1 MMSIKEIKA
10 LLDEGKIVV
19 LYKDED
25 GYAVTEFPPSRRG
38 AQAKD
43 RGDGRS
49 WLDRAMDENERNIIN
64 VTYGRMDGTIV
75 ATACGAGSGDGS
87 QTAFATTDFRK

>member
-25 GYAVTEFPPSRRG
+25 GYAVAEFPPRAS
-38 AQAKD
+38 KD
-43 RGDGRS
+43 SGKKIIISDDNDGDTVVTTV
-49 WLDRAMDENERNIIN
+49 DPRNFTTT
-64 VTYGRMDGTIV
+64 TYGRDGKDW
-75 ATACGAGSGDGS
+75 GL
-87 QTAFATTDFRK
+87 Q

>member
-25 GYAVTEFPPSRRG
+25 GYAVTEFPPRTS
-38 AQAKD
+38 KD
-43 RGDGRS
+43 SGKKSIISDDNDGDTVVTTV
-49 WLDRAMDENERNIIN
+49 DPRNFTTT
-64 VTYGRMDGTIV
+64 TYGRD
-75 ATACGAGSGDGS
+75 DKDWRL
-87 QTAFATTDFRK
+87 Q

>member
-25 GYAVTEFPPSRRG
+25 GYAVTEFPPRTS
-38 AQAKD
+38 KD
-43 RGDGRS
+43 GGKK
-49 WLDRAMDENERNIIN
+49 NIISDDSDGSTIVTTVDPIN
-64 VTYGRMDGTIV
+64 FMTTTYGRDGK
-75 ATACGAGSGDGS
+75 DYYL
-87 QTAFATTDFRK
+87 R

>member
-25 GYAVTEFPPSRRG
+25 GYAVTEFPPRTS
-38 AQAKD
+38 KD
-43 RGDGRS
+43 GGKKRIISD
-49 WLDRAMDENERNIIN
+49 DNDENTVVTTVDPRNFTTT
-64 VTYGRMDGTIV
+64 TYGRDGKDW
-75 ATACGAGSGDGS
+75 GL
-87 QTAFATTDFRK
+87 Q

>member
-25 GYAVTEFPPSRRG
+25 GYAVTEFPPRTS
-38 AQAKD
+38 KD
-43 RGDGRS
+43 GGKKNIISD
-49 WLDRAMDENERNIIN
+49 DNDENTVVTTVDPRNFTTT
-64 VTYGRMDGTIV
+64 TYGRDGK
-75 ATACGAGSGDGS
+75 DWRL
-87 QTAFATTDFRK
+87 Q

>member
-25 GYAVTEFPPSRRG
+25 GYAVTEFPPRTS
-38 AQAKD
+38 KD
-43 RGDGRS
+43 GGKKSIISD
-49 WLDRAMDENERNIIN
+49 DDNDKNTIVTTVDPRNFTTT
-64 VTYGRMDGTIV
+64 TYGRDEK
-75 ATACGAGSGDGS
+75 DHYL
-87 QTAFATTDFRK
+87 

>member
-25 GYAVTEFPPSRRG
+25 GYAVTEFPRRTS
-38 AQAKD
+38 KD
-43 RGDGRS
+43 GVKKSIISDDNDN
-49 WLDRAMDENERNIIN
+49 DRNTVVTTVDPRNFTTT
-64 VTYGRMDGTIV
+64 TYGRDGK
-75 ATACGAGSGDGS
+75 DWRL
-87 QTAFATTDFRK
+87 Q

>member
-25 GYAVTEFPPSRRG
+25 GYAVTEFPPRTSKGSGKKSIISDDNDGNTVVTTVDPRNFTTATYG
-38 AQAKD
+38 
-43 RGDGRS
+43 GDGKDWR
-49 WLDRAMDENERNIIN
+49 L
-64 VTYGRMDGTIV
+64 
-75 ATACGAGSGDGS
+75 
-87 QTAFATTDFRK
+87 Q

>member
-25 GYAVTEFPPSRRG
+25 GYAVTEFPPRTS
-38 AQAKD
+38 KD
-43 RGDGRS
+43 GGKKSIISDDDMS
-49 WLDRAMDENERNIIN
+49 TIVTTVDPRNFMTT
-64 VTYGRMDGTIV
+64 TYGRDGK
-75 ATACGAGSGDGS
+75 DYYL
-87 QTAFATTDFRK
+87 Q

>member
-25 GYAVTEFPPSRRG
+25 GYAVTEFPPRTS
-38 AQAKD
+38 KD
-43 RGDGRS
+43 GGKKSIISDDNDVDTS
-49 WLDRAMDENERNIIN
+49 VTTVDPRNFTTT
-64 VTYGRMDGTIV
+64 TYGRDGK
-75 ATACGAGSGDGS
+75 DWRL
-87 QTAFATTDFRK
+87 Q